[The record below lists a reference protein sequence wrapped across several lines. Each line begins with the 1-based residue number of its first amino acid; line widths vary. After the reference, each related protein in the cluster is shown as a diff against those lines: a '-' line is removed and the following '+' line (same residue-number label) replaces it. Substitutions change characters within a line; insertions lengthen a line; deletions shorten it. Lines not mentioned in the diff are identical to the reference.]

1 MKFQKILLYCI
12 FYHFSDYKLIKK
24 MFFAAFKV
32 IEGTNAFG
40 QKFIFFLGQLVNII
54 LALYKCQSMGLL
66 PTHASDWLA
75 FVEPQARV
83 EYSGGGFVYI

>member
-1 MKFQKILLYCI
+1 
-12 FYHFSDYKLIKK
+12 